1 MTNEEIYSRIRQH
14 YGLERNI
21 DFARHLGVTPQQAN
35 AIVKRVNIDYDLVH
49 EKFPEVSAV
58 WLLSKGERGE
68 MIESDRRN
76 DQTRPS
82 EIYTPQRDDLIDALD
97 CAQRALLNEQET
109 CRKLQNQM
117 DGMLE
122 IMKNMTSKYVVPV
135 TKPQD

>member
-21 DFARHLGVTPQQAN
+21 DFAKHLGVTPQQAN
-35 AIVKRVNIDYDLVH
+35 AIVKRVNKDYDLVH

-58 WLLSKGERGE
+58 WLLSKGEKGE
-68 MIESDRRN
+68 MIEEEHGNETDGSATGTGFRA
-76 DQTRPS
+76 
-82 EIYTPQRDDLIDALD
+82 DDLKVALNN
-97 CAQRALLNEQET
+97 AQHALLNEQET

-122 IMKNMTSKYVVPV
+122 IMKNMTA
-135 TKPQD
+135 KPQD